1 MNDQL
6 REIWAKPITS
16 YAEYQAAWSASR
28 STGAF
33 DTYTAGDTV
42 NNVLVPRSGEHIEI
56 LRSDQDRWPLCRD
69 AIREW
74 VGVYPDP
81 GNVLAWLR
89 LQGLAGQ
96 HFPHISKE
104 DPTMVA
110 FTPDRA
116 MAVADRK
123 VRTTMGKLLRKFLVL
138 ASDETIAQLEASHR
152 AYMDPHFEFA
162 STADDI
168 EHVYTTMD
176 GDSGCMR
183 YGRDH
188 FDLEDYH
195 PSAVYSAPGMGVAY
209 IKNGDR
215 ITARSVIY
223 DNPDNPTDKR
233 YVRIYGDRALER
245 KLKGKGYRLAGLA
258 GAKIPALVDG
268 AFEVGS
274 GHVVMPY
281 VDSPGGPSGGV
292 YDCNPVAVVRYKGDD
307 ALTLI
312 DQGTYDKLRKATG
325 TSFGGIR
332 GQSGYTYVPTIDV
345 STFEGICSLSGKAF
359 NKLSDTTK
367 EWLKEDGTVGTALTR
382 EIDAL
387 EDYTNLRRFDTGRD
401 TLEYLLCTEATADKH
416 SIKGHSSYFNDAATC
431 EYLGLALLDI
441 EFYPDGGFVN
451 NSITVTGPG
460 GKPILK
466 TDSFEVVND
475 EARIEYKH
483 ISQMPSFKAHGY
495 TPIRGSKGIK
505 RLVHKT
511 NPHLV
516 QTVGGMRAVIGLSD
530 IVQTWDGQW
539 DYRRN
544 VDEFYVLGMRAG
556 TTQGG
561 SRKVSRAWLESRNSP
576 VAWSVHTAT
585 GSRTLAGLQT
595 NVEHRLRKGHNDNST
610 YYMQGGALASSS
622 YYNKGSIEQIR
633 QAVEWINAADD
644 AALDDKISA
653 YYKRDAVIWA
663 NAAAHLLAM
672 YDEQVLYIKY
682 GDAEARALDMND
694 PEQAA
699 EYNARKALEQAA
711 EQKVASAWGTLG
723 EETHPDDEMLARLM
737 APAVSPAAAW
747 PGIAPMPPRL
757 AASELMNRIDQ
768 IGEAYRNGTYTNA
781 A

>member
-1 MNDQL
+1 MNDKL

-16 YAEYQAAWSASR
+16 YAEYQAAWCASR
-28 STGAF
+28 STGTF
-33 DTYTAGDTV
+33 DTYTAGNTV

-89 LQGLAGQ
+89 EQGLAGQ
-96 HFPHISKE
+96 YFPHVSKE
-104 DPTMVA
+104 DPAMVA

-183 YGRDH
+183 HERDH
-188 FDLEDYH
+188 FNLIDYH

-258 GAKIPALVDG
+258 GCKIAALVDES
-268 AFEVGS
+268 FDES
-274 GHVVMPY
+274 NNYVMPY
-281 VDSPGGPSGGV
+281 IDTPGGGGSGC
-292 YDCNPVAVVRYKGDD
+292 YDSRVTGAVRYKGDEY
-307 ALTLI
+307 LTLL
-312 DQGTYDKLRKATG
+312 DSVTSDNLRRATG
-325 TSFGGIR
+325 RNIAGVTNQG
-332 GQSGYTYVPTIDV
+332 GYTYVPTIDT
-345 STFEGICSLSGKAF
+345 SSFEGICSLSGKAF

-387 EDYTNLRRFDTGRD
+387 DDYITLRRFDTGRN

-416 SIKGHSSYFNDAATC
+416 RINIGVGYSSYFNDTATC

-475 EARIEYKH
+475 EARVEHKH
-483 ISQMPSFKAHGY
+483 ISQLPSFKAHGY

-505 RLVHKT
+505 RLIHKT
-511 NPHLV
+511 NPRLV
-516 QTVGGMRAVIGLSD
+516 TTVSGMRAVRGLSD
-530 IVQTWDGQW
+530 IAQTWDGQW
-539 DYRRN
+539 CYSRN
-544 VDEFYVLGMRAG
+544 VEHFSVLGADAY

-561 SRKVSRAWLESRNSP
+561 SRKVSRAWLESEGHP
-576 VAWSVHTAT
+576 VAWSVRTAT
-585 GSRTLAGLQT
+585 GSRTRAGLQT
-595 NVEHRLRKGHNDNST
+595 NVEQRLRKGHNNNNAT
-610 YYMQGGALASSS
+610 YYMNSGTLTSSS

-633 QAVEWINAADD
+633 QAVEWINTADD
-644 AALDDKISA
+644 AALDDKIST
-653 YYKRDAVIWA
+653 YYKQDAVVWA

-699 EYNARKALEQAA
+699 EYNACKALEQAA
-711 EQKVASAWGTLG
+711 AQTVASAWGG
-723 EETHPDDEMLARLM
+723 C
-737 APAVSPAAAW
+737 W
-747 PGIAPMPPRL
+747 
-757 AASELMNRIDQ
+757 
-768 IGEAYRNGTYTNA
+768 
-781 A
+781 